1 MKPPSTTWPRLA
13 GAISL
18 AGVAIH
24 IAAIFGGASWFAFFG
39 APPAVVESAR
49 AGTLLAPLATL
60 AIAGAMGL
68 CAAYAF
74 SAAGDIR
81 RLPLLRAA
89 LASMATICLLRALL
103 LVPVALLR
111 PELVNTFEVVA
122 AIVWGVAGV
131 GFALGFRGSRST

>member
-1 MKPPSTTWPRLA
+1 MKRSSTTWPRLA
-13 GAISL
+13 GVISL

-24 IAAIFGGASWFAFFG
+24 IAAILGGASWFAFFG

-49 AGTLLAPLATL
+49 AGTLLAPLSTL
-60 AIAGAMGL
+60 AIAGAMAL

-89 LASMATICLLRALL
+89 LASMAAICLLRALL
-103 LVPVALLR
+103 LIPAAILR
-111 PELVNTFEVVA
+111 PELINTFEVVA
-122 AIVWGVAGV
+122 AIVWGLAGV
-131 GFALGFRGSRST
+131 GFAVGFKGSRSA